1 MSEER
6 TALERVTSEVLEWG
20 GGAWVD
26 RMAPISVGAV
36 VGSVAVIGAGSVLR
50 FLLRRSPTLR
60 WAGAL
65 AAVPVGIWLLREL
78 HEQTESQSEEG
89 LEAELSRRHP
99 KALSESESDDVE

>member
-6 TALERVTSEVLEWG
+6 TALERVTSKVLEWG

-50 FLLRRSPTLR
+50 FLLRRSRTLR
-60 WAGAL
+60 WAGTL
-65 AAVPVGIWLLREL
+65 VAVPVGIWLLLEY
-78 HEQTESQSEEG
+78 HEQTESRREDRP
-89 LEAELSRRHP
+89 EADLGQREP
-99 KALSESESDDVE
+99 EALSGSGNDDVE